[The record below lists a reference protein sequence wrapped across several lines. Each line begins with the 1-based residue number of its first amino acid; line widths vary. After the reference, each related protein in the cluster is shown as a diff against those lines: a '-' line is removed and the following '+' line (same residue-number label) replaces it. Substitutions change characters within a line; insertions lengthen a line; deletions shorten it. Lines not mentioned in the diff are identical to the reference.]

1 MNLCLENKQIYNILK
16 LLKNIFRLKLDSPLR
31 FFIVISNGYIIF
43 VRLFFNN
50 LKMIKEVDFFI
61 YGQVLEIKNLK

>member
-1 MNLCLENKQIYNILK
+1 MNLCLENKQICNMLK
-16 LLKNIFRLKLDSPLR
+16 LLKNIFMLKLGSPLR
-31 FFIVISNGYIIF
+31 FFVVISNGYIIF
-43 VRLFFNN
+43 AKLYFKN